1 MNRSMLIL
9 ALLDFYE
16 VCKKK
21 ACDEDCFVDLKNPEL
36 VKIAKK
42 IIKKS
47 SKIKLT
53 HLEQEAVDFIKR
65 NIKRNKK
72 HQKHKDLVRSRSF

>member
-9 ALLDFYE
+9 ALSDFYE
-16 VCKKK
+16 VCQKKI
-21 ACDEDCFVDLKNPEL
+21 CNENRFVDLKNPEL

-42 IIKKS
+42 IIKESLKM
-47 SKIKLT
+47 KLT
-53 HLEQEAVDFIKR
+53 HSEQEAVDLIKR

-72 HQKHKDLVRSRSF
+72 HQKHKEIVNSRYF

>member
-9 ALLDFYE
+9 ALSDFYE

-21 ACDEDCFVDLKNPEL
+21 ACNENCFAGLKNPEL

-42 IIKKS
+42 IIKES
-47 SKIKLT
+47 SKIELT
-53 HLEQEAVDFIKR
+53 HQEQEAVDFIKR
-65 NIKRNKK
+65 NITRNKK
-72 HQKHKDLVRSRSF
+72 HQKHKELVNGRSF